1 MISKEDIDFMGGLF
15 GSRTRIVLLSKLLE
29 EPTESFYLRELSRDL
44 ELAFS
49 AVHREMENLE
59 RMGLVLEERRGRE
72 RFFCVNRGSPVAR
85 QLRRVFVCCKMER
98 G

>member
-1 MISKEDIDFMGGLF
+1 MERLF
-15 GSRTRIVLLSKLLE
+15 GSRTRAVLLAKLFE
-29 EPTESFYLRELSRDL
+29 EPAESHYLRELSREL

-59 RMGLVLEERRGRE
+59 RLGLVVEERRGRE

-85 QLRRVFVCCKMER
+85 ELRRVFICCRTRK
-98 G
+98 

>member
-1 MISKEDIDFMGGLF
+1 MISRLDIAQMEHLF
-15 GSRTRIVLLSKLLE
+15 GSRTRAALLAKLLQQ
-29 EPTESFYLRELSRDL
+29 PSESFYLRELSKEL

-59 RMGLVLEERRGRE
+59 RLGLVLEERRGRE

-85 QLRRVFVCCKMER
+85 ELRRVFICYRIRK
-98 G
+98 